1 MKNVNGLFLPSGGK
15 SRISMFAELAAPAD
29 ARYRREPVAWA
40 KEVAGLDLWS
50 KQREIIESVRDH
62 KKTCV
67 KSCHQVGKSLTA
79 ATVVCWWLST
89 WPAGTAFAVTT
100 APTFNQVKNILWR
113 EIGAIHAR
121 AILPGKANQTEWK
134 INDLPVAIG
143 RKPSDHNQHGMQG
156 LHAQHMLA
164 VIDEGCGVNK
174 MMYDAILTLVA
185 DAGGKILAIGN
196 PDTTDG
202 EFFEIFKPE
211 SGWNKIT
218 ISAFD
223 SPNFT
228 GEPVPQVV
236 RDSLIHPDW
245 VADRAIHWGEESAL
259 YQSKCL
265 GEFPANGDPWQI
277 IPLAWATQCKL
288 LEYPSGKKPV
298 EAGIDV
304 GGGNDRTV
312 VVVREDNVVKAV
324 KWFVNPDP
332 MQTVGLVAEF
342 LREHEVTCAKIDV
355 IGIGWG
361 IYGRLREL
369 SRLNNPLSP
378 HTVHGADVIP
388 INVGNSPTMGNEE
401 RFLNRRAEM
410 WWDIGREHCRLK
422 LWDLSHIPSRLADD
436 IIHELTMPKYELMP
450 GTSMRIKVEPKEKI
464 RERLHASPD
473 LAEALL
479 MAFVPAS
486 WVANSESAAAVVTAP
501 SFSWGPADQFGARGW

>member
-1 MKNVNGLFLPSGGK
+1 
-15 SRISMFAELAAPAD
+15 MFADLASPSET
-29 ARYRREPVAWA
+29 RYRYDPVAWA
-40 KEVAGLDLWS
+40 KEVAGLHLWS
-50 KQREIIESVRDH
+50 KQQDIINSVRDNE
-62 KKTCV
+62 KTCV

-79 ATVVCWWLST
+79 ATVVAWWLST
-89 WPAGTAFAVTT
+89 HAAGTAFAVTT
-100 APTFNQVKNILWR
+100 APTFIQVRSILWR

-121 AILPGKANQTEWK
+121 AVLPGRTNQTEWK
-134 INDLPVAIG
+134 INDQLVAIG
-143 RKPSDHNQHGMQG
+143 RKPSDHNQHGMSG
-156 LHAQHMLA
+156 LHAPYMLA

-174 MMYDAILTLVA
+174 MMYDAISTLVA
-185 DAGGKILAIGN
+185 GKNGRTLAIGN

-202 EFFEIFKPE
+202 EFFRIFKE
-211 SGWNKIT
+211 DSGWNQIT

-228 GEPVPQVV
+228 NEAVPQKVK
-236 RDSLIHPDW
+236 DSLIHPDW
-245 VADRAIHWGEESAL
+245 VKDRGVHWGTESAL
-259 YQSKCL
+259 YSSKCL
-265 GEFPANGDPWQI
+265 GEFPTNGDPWQI
-277 IPLAWATQCKL
+277 IPLGWANQCKF
-288 LEYPSGKKPV
+288 LEYPTGRKPV

-332 MQTVGLVAEF
+332 MQTVGLVAQF
-342 LREHEVTCAKIDV
+342 LKDHGVTCAKIDV

-369 SRLNNPLSP
+369 SSLNNPLSSN
-378 HTVHGADVIP
+378 TVHGADVIP
-388 INVGNSPTMGNEE
+388 INVGNSPTLGNEE

-422 LWDLSHIPSRLADD
+422 LWDLSQLDQRMADD
-436 IIHELTMPKYELMP
+436 IIHELTMPKYEIMP
-450 GTSMRIKVEPKEKI
+450 GTSMRIKVEAKEKI

-486 WVANSESAAAVVTAP
+486 WMANAESATAVTTAP
-501 SFSWGPADQFGARGW
+501 SFSWSPADSLATRGW